1 MAVFDKI
8 QNIMDKTIAPV
19 ASKVADSKML
29 DALMGGMM
37 CTLPMTLGVSVIA
50 ILINFPIPGFS
61 DWVVSS
67 GLMATGNSILTVT
80 MNMMGIYI
88 SFFIGLR
95 WGKVCGLSGYTGGI
109 VSGAVFLAFMPQQSF
124 EDIPMASFINTS
136 YMGSNGIFV
145 AILLGLIVPKVT
157 AILMSKLEIKLP
169 DMVPPMVADSLS
181 PMFAAIV
188 LFTAV
193 WFAKW
198 GLSFT
203 PWGNLF
209 DMINTLIGT
218 PVTMVGASPLAYII
232 VCSLQSIFW
241 FFGVHPNVMLNFYA
255 PVIMACS
262 AANTEA
268 IIAGE
273 ALPYGAWAVVA
284 LGTAIGG
291 QANALGISISLLF
304 TKSERFK
311 AIRGIALVPS
321 LFNISEPLMFGL
333 PVVLNPTYFIPFVL
347 NIPVCAI
354 VVQALYALGLGAAFN
369 PTIQLPWVL
378 PQPVIAFMQGGIG
391 CLVISVAVLAVSV
404 LMYTPF
410 TLMADRQA
418 LREEQASPLWL
429 IARRCERSRPL
440 SRNRPHRDFHIHT
453 IIFHEVGS
461 VG

>member
-333 PVVLNPTYFIPFVL
+333 PVVLNPMYFIPFVL

-410 TLMADRQA
+410 TLTADRQA
-418 LREEQASPLWL
+418 LREEQAALEES
-429 IARRCERSRPL
+429 AA
-440 SRNRPHRDFHIHT
+440 
-453 IIFHEVGS
+453 
-461 VG
+461 

>member
-304 TKSERFK
+304 TKPERFK

-333 PVVLNPTYFIPFVL
+333 PVVLNPMYFIPFVL

-418 LREEQASPLWL
+418 LREEQAALEES
-429 IARRCERSRPL
+429 AA
-440 SRNRPHRDFHIHT
+440 
-453 IIFHEVGS
+453 
-461 VG
+461 

>member
-136 YMGSNGIFV
+136 YMGSNGVFV

-157 AILMSKLEIKLP
+157 AILMSKLEVKLP

-291 QANALGISISLLF
+291 QANALGVSISLLF

-418 LREEQASPLWL
+418 LREEQAALEES
-429 IARRCERSRPL
+429 AA
-440 SRNRPHRDFHIHT
+440 
-453 IIFHEVGS
+453 
-461 VG
+461 

>member
-262 AANTEA
+262 AANTEV

-418 LREEQASPLWL
+418 LREEQAALEES
-429 IARRCERSRPL
+429 AA
-440 SRNRPHRDFHIHT
+440 
-453 IIFHEVGS
+453 
-461 VG
+461 

>member
-291 QANALGISISLLF
+291 QANALGISFSLLF

-418 LREEQASPLWL
+418 LREEQAALEES
-429 IARRCERSRPL
+429 AA
-440 SRNRPHRDFHIHT
+440 
-453 IIFHEVGS
+453 
-461 VG
+461 

>member
-145 AILLGLIVPKVT
+145 ASLLGLIVPKVT

-333 PVVLNPTYFIPFVL
+333 PVVLNPMYFIPFVL

-418 LREEQASPLWL
+418 LREEQAALEES
-429 IARRCERSRPL
+429 AA
-440 SRNRPHRDFHIHT
+440 
-453 IIFHEVGS
+453 
-461 VG
+461 

>member
-95 WGKVCGLSGYTGGI
+95 WGKVCGLNGYTGGI

-418 LREEQASPLWL
+418 LREEQAALEES
-429 IARRCERSRPL
+429 AA
-440 SRNRPHRDFHIHT
+440 
-453 IIFHEVGS
+453 
-461 VG
+461 

>member
-145 AILLGLIVPKVT
+145 AILLGLVVPKVT

-418 LREEQASPLWL
+418 LREEQAALEES
-429 IARRCERSRPL
+429 AA
-440 SRNRPHRDFHIHT
+440 
-453 IIFHEVGS
+453 
-461 VG
+461 

>member
-418 LREEQASPLWL
+418 LREKQAALEES
-429 IARRCERSRPL
+429 AA
-440 SRNRPHRDFHIHT
+440 
-453 IIFHEVGS
+453 
-461 VG
+461 

>member
-136 YMGSNGIFV
+136 YMGSNGVFV

-418 LREEQASPLWL
+418 LREEQAALEES
-429 IARRCERSRPL
+429 AA
-440 SRNRPHRDFHIHT
+440 
-453 IIFHEVGS
+453 
-461 VG
+461 

>member
-8 QNIMDKTIAPV
+8 QNVMDKTIAPV

-418 LREEQASPLWL
+418 LREEQAALEES
-429 IARRCERSRPL
+429 AA
-440 SRNRPHRDFHIHT
+440 
-453 IIFHEVGS
+453 
-461 VG
+461 

>member
-232 VCSLQSIFW
+232 VCSLRSIFW

-418 LREEQASPLWL
+418 LREEQAALEES
-429 IARRCERSRPL
+429 AA
-440 SRNRPHRDFHIHT
+440 
-453 IIFHEVGS
+453 
-461 VG
+461 

>member
-188 LFTAV
+188 LFTAA

-418 LREEQASPLWL
+418 LREEQAALEES
-429 IARRCERSRPL
+429 AA
-440 SRNRPHRDFHIHT
+440 
-453 IIFHEVGS
+453 
-461 VG
+461 

>member
-61 DWVVSS
+61 DWGVSS

-418 LREEQASPLWL
+418 LREEQAALEES
-429 IARRCERSRPL
+429 AA
-440 SRNRPHRDFHIHT
+440 
-453 IIFHEVGS
+453 
-461 VG
+461 

>member
-410 TLMADRQA
+410 TLMTDRQA
-418 LREEQASPLWL
+418 LREEQAALEES
-429 IARRCERSRPL
+429 AA
-440 SRNRPHRDFHIHT
+440 
-453 IIFHEVGS
+453 
-461 VG
+461 

>member
-232 VCSLQSIFW
+232 VCSMQSIFW

-418 LREEQASPLWL
+418 LREEQAALEES
-429 IARRCERSRPL
+429 AA
-440 SRNRPHRDFHIHT
+440 
-453 IIFHEVGS
+453 
-461 VG
+461 

>member
-273 ALPYGAWAVVA
+273 ALPYGAWAVVT

-418 LREEQASPLWL
+418 LREEQAALEES
-429 IARRCERSRPL
+429 AA
-440 SRNRPHRDFHIHT
+440 
-453 IIFHEVGS
+453 
-461 VG
+461 

>member
-232 VCSLQSIFW
+232 VC
-241 FFGVHPNVMLNFYA
+241 
-255 PVIMACS
+255 
-262 AANTEA
+262 
-268 IIAGE
+268 
-273 ALPYGAWAVVA
+273 
-284 LGTAIGG
+284 
-291 QANALGISISLLF
+291 
-304 TKSERFK
+304 
-311 AIRGIALVPS
+311 
-321 LFNISEPLMFGL
+321 
-333 PVVLNPTYFIPFVL
+333 
-347 NIPVCAI
+347 
-354 VVQALYALGLGAAFN
+354 
-369 PTIQLPWVL
+369 
-378 PQPVIAFMQGGIG
+378 
-391 CLVISVAVLAVSV
+391 
-404 LMYTPF
+404 
-410 TLMADRQA
+410 
-418 LREEQASPLWL
+418 
-429 IARRCERSRPL
+429 
-440 SRNRPHRDFHIHT
+440 
-453 IIFHEVGS
+453 
-461 VG
+461 

>member
-291 QANALGISISLLF
+291 RANALGISISLLF

-418 LREEQASPLWL
+418 LREEQAALEES
-429 IARRCERSRPL
+429 AA
-440 SRNRPHRDFHIHT
+440 
-453 IIFHEVGS
+453 
-461 VG
+461 

>member
-378 PQPVIAFMQGGIG
+378 PQPVIAFIQGGIG

-418 LREEQASPLWL
+418 LREEQAALEES
-429 IARRCERSRPL
+429 AA
-440 SRNRPHRDFHIHT
+440 
-453 IIFHEVGS
+453 
-461 VG
+461 

>member
-37 CTLPMTLGVSVIA
+37 CTLPMTLGVSVLA

-418 LREEQASPLWL
+418 LREEQAALEES
-429 IARRCERSRPL
+429 AA
-440 SRNRPHRDFHIHT
+440 
-453 IIFHEVGS
+453 
-461 VG
+461 

>member
-391 CLVISVAVLAVSV
+391 CLVISVAVLVVSV

-418 LREEQASPLWL
+418 LREEQAALEES
-429 IARRCERSRPL
+429 AA
-440 SRNRPHRDFHIHT
+440 
-453 IIFHEVGS
+453 
-461 VG
+461 

>member
-354 VVQALYALGLGAAFN
+354 VVQALYGLGLGAAFN

-418 LREEQASPLWL
+418 LREEQAALEES
-429 IARRCERSRPL
+429 AA
-440 SRNRPHRDFHIHT
+440 
-453 IIFHEVGS
+453 
-461 VG
+461 

>member
-8 QNIMDKTIAPV
+8 QNIMDKTISPV

-333 PVVLNPTYFIPFVL
+333 PVVLNPMYFIPFVL

-418 LREEQASPLWL
+418 LREEQAALEES
-429 IARRCERSRPL
+429 AA
-440 SRNRPHRDFHIHT
+440 
-453 IIFHEVGS
+453 
-461 VG
+461 

>member
-50 ILINFPIPGFS
+50 ILINLPIPGFS

-418 LREEQASPLWL
+418 LREEQAALEES
-429 IARRCERSRPL
+429 AA
-440 SRNRPHRDFHIHT
+440 
-453 IIFHEVGS
+453 
-461 VG
+461 

>member
-311 AIRGIALVPS
+311 AIRGIALIPS

-418 LREEQASPLWL
+418 LREEQAALEES
-429 IARRCERSRPL
+429 AA
-440 SRNRPHRDFHIHT
+440 
-453 IIFHEVGS
+453 
-461 VG
+461 

>member
-109 VSGAVFLAFMPQQSF
+109 VSGAVFLAFMAQQSF

-418 LREEQASPLWL
+418 LREEQAALEES
-429 IARRCERSRPL
+429 AA
-440 SRNRPHRDFHIHT
+440 
-453 IIFHEVGS
+453 
-461 VG
+461 

>member
-378 PQPVIAFMQGGIG
+378 PQQVIAFMQGGIG

-418 LREEQASPLWL
+418 LREEQAALEES
-429 IARRCERSRPL
+429 AA
-440 SRNRPHRDFHIHT
+440 
-453 IIFHEVGS
+453 
-461 VG
+461 

>member
-241 FFGVHPNVMLNFYA
+241 FFGVHPNVMLNYYA

-418 LREEQASPLWL
+418 LREEQAALEES
-429 IARRCERSRPL
+429 AA
-440 SRNRPHRDFHIHT
+440 
-453 IIFHEVGS
+453 
-461 VG
+461 

>member
-273 ALPYGAWAVVA
+273 ALPYVAWAVVA

-418 LREEQASPLWL
+418 LREEQAALEES
-429 IARRCERSRPL
+429 AA
-440 SRNRPHRDFHIHT
+440 
-453 IIFHEVGS
+453 
-461 VG
+461 

>member
-268 IIAGE
+268 IIAGA

-391 CLVISVAVLAVSV
+391 CLVISVVVLAVSV

-418 LREEQASPLWL
+418 LREEQAALEES
-429 IARRCERSRPL
+429 AA
-440 SRNRPHRDFHIHT
+440 
-453 IIFHEVGS
+453 
-461 VG
+461 

>member
-311 AIRGIALVPS
+311 AIRGIALVPW

-418 LREEQASPLWL
+418 LREEQAALEES
-429 IARRCERSRPL
+429 AA
-440 SRNRPHRDFHIHT
+440 
-453 IIFHEVGS
+453 
-461 VG
+461 

>member
-136 YMGSNGIFV
+136 YMGSNGVFV

-418 LREEQASPLWL
+418 LREEQATLEES
-429 IARRCERSRPL
+429 AA
-440 SRNRPHRDFHIHT
+440 
-453 IIFHEVGS
+453 
-461 VG
+461 

>member
-378 PQPVIAFMQGGIG
+378 PQPVIAFTQGGIG

-418 LREEQASPLWL
+418 LREEQAALEES
-429 IARRCERSRPL
+429 AA
-440 SRNRPHRDFHIHT
+440 
-453 IIFHEVGS
+453 
-461 VG
+461 

>member
-241 FFGVHPNVMLNFYA
+241 FFGVHPNVILNFYA

-333 PVVLNPTYFIPFVL
+333 PVVLNPMYFIPFVL

-418 LREEQASPLWL
+418 LREEQAALEES
-429 IARRCERSRPL
+429 AA
-440 SRNRPHRDFHIHT
+440 
-453 IIFHEVGS
+453 
-461 VG
+461 

>member
-232 VCSLQSIFW
+232 MCSLQSIFW

-418 LREEQASPLWL
+418 LREEQAALEES
-429 IARRCERSRPL
+429 AA
-440 SRNRPHRDFHIHT
+440 
-453 IIFHEVGS
+453 
-461 VG
+461 

>member
-333 PVVLNPTYFIPFVL
+333 PVVLNPMYFIPFVL

-410 TLMADRQA
+410 ILMADRQA
-418 LREEQASPLWL
+418 LREEQAALEES
-429 IARRCERSRPL
+429 AA
-440 SRNRPHRDFHIHT
+440 
-453 IIFHEVGS
+453 
-461 VG
+461 

>member
-291 QANALGISISLLF
+291 QANALDISISLLF

-391 CLVISVAVLAVSV
+391 CLVISVAVLVVSV

-418 LREEQASPLWL
+418 LREEQAALEES
-429 IARRCERSRPL
+429 AA
-440 SRNRPHRDFHIHT
+440 
-453 IIFHEVGS
+453 
-461 VG
+461 